1 MFPQKGSL
9 LPGADADITL
19 FDPNA
24 EWKVTLD
31 TLHGRNDYDPY
42 EGLKM
47 KGKVDSTIIGGKFVV
62 RNKQW
67 VSTRVS

>member
-1 MFPQKGSL
+1 
-9 LPGADADITL
+9 L

-31 TLHGRNDYDPY
+31 ALHGRNDYDPY
-42 EGLKM
+42 EGLKL
-47 KGKVDSTIIGGKFVV
+47 KGKIDSTIIGGKFVV

-67 VSTRVS
+67 IQAHIQ